1 MSPLE
6 CKQEFPKIW
15 SGDLAFDQTRQIFKL
30 GLDIVK
36 TNILIKFHQTRVANV
51 ASECK
56 QEFPKIWPGDL
67 VFDLTWPIF
76 ELGLEIAKTNI
87 LIKFHQNRVANLA
100 STVLTRIF

>member
-1 MSPLE
+1 MWPLE

-15 SGDLAFDQTRQIFKL
+15 PGELVFDQTWHIFEL

-36 TNILIKFHQTRVANV
+36 INILTKFHQNWVANV

-67 VFDLTWPIF
+67 VFYQTWPIF
-76 ELGLEIAKTNI
+76 KLGLDIVKTNI
-87 LIKFHQNRVANLA
+87 LTKFQKKSYHKCGL
-100 STVLTRIF
+100 